1 MLRSLDECGCSCH
14 RIGAV
19 HIVAC
24 CTGVSRL
31 TMYRMVDRNVAG
43 AIARG
48 IMKRA
53 IQKQDAQAQSS
64 SPDPARSVRGD
75 DAITDRR
82 FFIPAARLL
91 GLVDDASRQ
100 SVGSSADPA

>member
-1 MLRSLDECGCSCH
+1 MLPSLDECGCLCH
-14 RIGAV
+14 RTGAV

-24 CTGVSRL
+24 CTGVRDL
-31 TMYRMVDRNVAG
+31 ERIVDRNVAG

-48 IMKRA
+48 IM
-53 IQKQDAQAQSS
+53 
-64 SPDPARSVRGD
+64 
-75 DAITDRR
+75 RR
-82 FFIPAARLL
+82 ARLL